1 MMAIIIYIINIV
13 MYVVLQFQ
21 VARKGVQTVL
31 RRVRAGVRVLGRG
44 GHHHVRD
51 KRWNGT
57 EHATVGVGAGRA
69 WALQQIEKAL
79 HGLQF
84 GHVTVIV
91 QDGVVVQVERM
102 EKQRLQRA
110 AP

>member
-1 MMAIIIYIINIV
+1 MSETNV
-13 MYVVLQFQ
+13 GT
-21 VARKGVQTVL
+21 ARNTQPSASE
-31 RRVRAGVRVLGRG
+31 RDVR
-44 GHHHVRD
+44 
-51 KRWNGT
+51 
-57 EHATVGVGAGRA
+57 